1 MVRTSKDTGSIADEK
16 KVIPMMTPVDRQNI
30 AVFLLALAAGLIIA
44 AVYLQFMDGSA
55 VNAAVAVALPFA
67 VMGLVHCIRNRSW
80 MFLVPLFLVVAVM
93 LSVGLD
99 ILLICVFIYISIG
112 IIGVVSVVSIIQR
125 GIFYKV
131 LCSVEYLNVKEKLT
145 LWDRVVAFMFNVSGD
160 LDTRN
165 LAMNNN
171 LRRASTPW
179 GEVRSVMNLAF
190 MIGMFVWIYLC
201 MNPSWMTIESF
212 SGVPVSLFCMMLYIP
227 VLVMPFAIFLSLN
240 VRIRT
245 KYRDFKLYDGIMET
259 LKRMAIPIFAAF
271 MFILLAY
278 NKNGYM
284 DVLGFILMSVLF
296 NLFIN
301 GMACFVY
308 YRYFEGKVVD
318 SIVSKWTEFR
328 PVDIFL
334 EIEDDSRTGRM
345 DVPDTPKRDTSSFG
359 EMRFYD

>member
-1 MVRTSKDTGSIADEK
+1 MVKISKALGSIADENK
-16 KVIPMMTPVDRQNI
+16 RIPMMTSVDRQNI
-30 AVFLLALAAGLIIA
+30 VLFILALAVGLIIS
-44 AVYLQFMDGSA
+44 AVYVKVLDGTF
-55 VNAAVAVALPFA
+55 VNTAIALALPFA
-67 VMGLVHCIRNRSW
+67 VMGLVNCIRNRSW
-80 MFLVPLFLVVAVM
+80 KFLVPLMLVVALM
-93 LSVGLD
+93 LTQGLD
-99 ILLICVFIYISIG
+99 MQLICVFVYISIG

-131 LCSVEYLNVKEKLT
+131 LCSVEYLNVKDKLT
-145 LWDRVVAFMFNVSGD
+145 LWDKVVAFMFNISGD
-160 LDTRN
+160 IDTRN

-190 MIGMFVWIYLC
+190 MIGMFVWIYIC
-201 MNPSWMTIESF
+201 MNPSWMNFESY

-240 VRIRT
+240 VRIKT
-245 KYRDFKLYDGIMET
+245 KYRDFTLYEGIKET

-271 MFILLAY
+271 MFILLAF

-284 DVLGFILMSVLF
+284 DVLYFIIMSLLF

-308 YRYFEGKVVD
+308 YRYFEAKVVD

-334 EIEDDSRTGRM
+334 GIEDNSKTGRM

-359 EMRFYD
+359 EIKFYD